1 MNQKKG
7 PIKYKIEV
15 ARHDAAHCLAP
26 GLFQSLKRG
35 DRKKLKLDIT
45 YQYNERES
53 LRAVGFEPLGADD
66 MRILQTIV
74 GLVGRSN
81 QLIPLAEPKTDEGK
95 QLALLLEP
103 KHEALKENSRTART
117 NLNSFMR
124 EAGFKTDGGQA
135 REDVVESFRRLANVT
150 LFVRRDKWEWSCHLL
165 SYTVD
170 QNDGKLQFAVNPRI
184 TEAILGERGH
194 THIDM
199 REVRA
204 DLSDPTRILHQR
216 LCAVVDPGKQR
227 KISLDVLIGYIWNDP
242 VTGATLRQR
251 RVTIRASFAELQA
264 TGGWEFKADG
274 PFYLVCRATVGY
286 QIQSPRLGGQHE
298 LL

>member
-1 MNQKKG
+1 MNQNKK

-26 GLFQSLKRG
+26 GLFRSLKRG
-35 DRKKLKLDIT
+35 DRKKQKLDIT

-66 MRILQTIV
+66 MRNLQVIV
-74 GLVGRSN
+74 GLLGRSN
-81 QLIPLAEPKTDEGK
+81 QLIPLSEPRTDEGK

-103 KHEALKENSRTART
+103 KHEALKESSRTAKT
-117 NLNSFMR
+117 NLNAFMM
-124 EAGFKTDGGQA
+124 EAGYKTDGGQA
-135 REDVVESFRRLANVT
+135 REDLLESFRRLANVT

-170 QNDGKLQFAVNPRI
+170 EGDGKLQFAVNPRI

-199 REVRA
+199 REVRS

-227 KISLDVLIGYIWNDP
+227 KIGLDMLIGYVWNEP
-242 VTGATLRQR
+242 ATGVTLRSR
-251 RVTIRASFAELQA
+251 RLTIRASFAELEA
-264 TGGWEFKADG
+264 TGGWNFKADG
-274 PFYLVCRATVGY
+274 QFYLISRAVVGY
-286 QIQSPRLGGQHE
+286 QIQMPRLGGQHQ
-298 LL
+298 LI